1 VTNPVDMARTRLQVL
16 QLQRRRHCAVTLA
29 QVQGEL
35 HMSASKYRGVL
46 HCLHTVARHEGILG
60 LQKGLVAG
68 VLPYSHDS
76 HNEVN
81 AAHACA
87 RHELPAH
94 NERHAARAARPRE
107 ADAGRV

>member
-1 VTNPVDMARTRLQVL
+1 M
-16 QLQRRRHCAVTLA
+16 
-29 QVQGEL
+29 QGEL
-35 HMSASKYRGVL
+35 QMSASKYRGVL

-68 VLPYSHDS
+68 AFPYSRDS

-81 AAHACA
+81 APHPRA

-94 NERHAARAARPRE
+94 NERHAARFAWPRE